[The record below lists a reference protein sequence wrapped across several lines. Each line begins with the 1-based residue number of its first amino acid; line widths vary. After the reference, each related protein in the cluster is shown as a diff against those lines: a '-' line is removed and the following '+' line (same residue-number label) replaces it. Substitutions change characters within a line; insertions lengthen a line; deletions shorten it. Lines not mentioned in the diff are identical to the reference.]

1 MALMA
6 SGSLNG
12 LLPSLSAFDSH
23 ASSGSAS
30 RVSFLAAA
38 ATPRSLPVVVVVVA
52 GRGQSRPARS
62 PRTGGGARA
71 PSRTNRSR
79 SRRDRMWHMFMESTG
94 PL

>member
-38 ATPRSLPVVVVVVA
+38 ATPRSLGWVVVA
-52 GRGQSRPARS
+52 RRRGRGPGVSLLNQ
-62 PRTGGGARA
+62 RA
-71 PSRTNRSR
+71 LGVLA
-79 SRRDRMWHMFMESTG
+79 DEM
-94 PL
+94 